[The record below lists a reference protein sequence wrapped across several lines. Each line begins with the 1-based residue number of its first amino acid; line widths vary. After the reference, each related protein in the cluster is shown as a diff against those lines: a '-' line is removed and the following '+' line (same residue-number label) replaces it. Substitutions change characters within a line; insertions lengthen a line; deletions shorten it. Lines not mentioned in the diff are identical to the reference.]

1 MLLAHHTTSPNRIEG
16 RTAFREP
23 LHFIVM
29 SVMSVISDAFPDT
42 YRIFSMT
49 GIAGVFVDRH
59 SHRHGRQQENRIDKG
74 VSSQL

>member
-29 SVMSVISDAFPDT
+29 SVRSVISDAFPDT
-42 YRIFSMT
+42 YKILYMT
-49 GIAGVFVDRH
+49 MNCLTFGDRH
-59 SHRHGRQQENRIDKG
+59 LIVM
-74 VSSQL
+74 VSVMER